1 MTCARLAAAIVAV
14 LFIAAPSA
22 APAESA
28 IGQLEAITNQTIDR
42 SIPQPTYYPSRPST
56 YVKKITPPQTRP
68 TVSRPSS
75 SDMAAMN
82 ALSTGM
88 MVLSILDAM
97 DNANAAEA
105 EAARAM
111 AEAERQRLAE
121 EQRQQRIISADRL
134 RAFWDGSDLNMAESL
149 DDVFSVPGRGQGTAF
164 FGSPANPTV
173 IPLDPGTGQVEG
185 VPLEAGWD
193 TATIPILG
201 TGTPEVVRPSMVRS
215 PEPLVSEASPLQEG
229 IMESGQD
236 YVREETS
243 DKLKKIAKEVFKSM
257 LPSHARN
264 IEHMAGYTERM
275 KDFTGNLFDTI
286 ESQRIVGTL
295 ANGSPDDFRVI
306 MNELDG
312 VKMQGAELGLGDN
325 PFSNTMLETGYKLLK
340 GLYTPADATEVVKSE
355 WKGFVSGQLQERLT
369 SGWM

>member
-1 MTCARLAAAIVAV
+1 MTCTRPAAVIVAV

-22 APAESA
+22 ALAESA
-28 IGQLEAITNQTIDR
+28 IGQLETLTNQTIDR

-56 YVKKITPPQTRP
+56 YVKKITPPKARP

-82 ALSTGM
+82 ALSTGL
-88 MVLSILDAM
+88 MVLSILNAM
-97 DNANAAEA
+97 DTADAAEA

-134 RAFWDGSDLNMAESL
+134 RTFWDGRDREMAQSL
-149 DDVFSVPGRGQGTAF
+149 DDVFSVPGQGQGTAF
-164 FGSPANPTV
+164 FGSPANPAV
-173 IPLDPGTGQVEG
+173 IPSDPGTGHVEG
-185 VPLEAGWD
+185 VTLETGLD
-193 TATIPILG
+193 TATAPILG
-201 TGTPEVVRPSMVRS
+201 TGAPEVVRPSMVRA
-215 PEPLVSEASPLQEG
+215 PEPLACETSPLQEG

-236 YVREETS
+236 HARVVARDTV
-243 DKLKKIAKEVFKSM
+243 KKIAKKVLKSM

-264 IEHMAGYTERM
+264 IELMAGYTERM
-275 KDFTGNLFDTI
+275 EDFTGNLFGTL
-286 ESQRIVGTL
+286 EPQRLVGTL
-295 ANGSPDDFRVI
+295 KNGGPGDYQAI

-312 VKMQGAELGLGDN
+312 AAMQGTELGLGDN
-325 PFSNTMLETGYKLLK
+325 PFSNTMLETGFKLLK
-340 GLYTPADATEVVKSE
+340 GHYKSADATEVVKSE
-355 WKGFVSGQLQERLT
+355 WKGFVSDQLQERLT